1 MSDAGAPSPP
11 PSPPPPVHQPVHPEA
26 HVQTRRSFQVIWLIP
41 IVAAAIAIFLGWRAI
56 SERGPTIRISFAT
69 ADGITAGQ
77 TKIKHKSVDLGTVH
91 SITLS
96 KDMSHVI
103 VSAEMRREAERFLTT
118 NTRFWVV
125 RPRLSVGG
133 ITGLETLLSGAFI
146 EMDPGEPGGSPAT
159 RFTGLDTP
167 PAVRWGEPGH
177 SFTLIA
183 NRLGSLSPGS
193 PVFYRDIAVGEV
205 LNYEVHPTARP
216 EHGRILLHVFI
227 HAPYDAFVRTNT
239 HFWNVSGVSVQFGA
253 EGVRLEMESL
263 QALLSGGIAFGTAPG
278 STPGAV
284 VTSEATAFV
293 LYDNEAAAN
302 IAGYKD
308 SIPFLV
314 YFKGSV
320 RGLAVGA
327 PVELFG
333 IQIGSVTDIKLEFD
347 PTGANTRVAVRLAV
361 QPERVLGSKFE
372 PAAKPIDI
380 ARKLVAQGLRVQ
392 LRSANYI
399 TGQLFLAMDF
409 FPNAPPG
416 EAEEHDGAI
425 LLPSLPGGLEGLT
438 SSLGQILQKIQALP
452 LEEIAQHLDTAL
464 AGVADLTTGAQTKES
479 LRALSA
485 TLVSLQEL
493 IRQTNAGVGPALARL
508 PQIAQGLQTAMDRA
522 NRLLASADTG
532 YGNSSQFRR
541 DLERMMDNF
550 SDAARSIRL
559 LADFLDQHPEALL
572 RGRTGQAG
580 AP

>member
-1 MSDAGAPSPP
+1 M
-11 PSPPPPVHQPVHPEA
+11 
-26 HVQTRRSFQVIWLIP
+26 
-41 IVAAAIAIFLGWRAI
+41 
-56 SERGPTIRISFAT
+56 
-69 ADGITAGQ
+69 
-77 TKIKHKSVDLGTVH
+77 
-91 SITLS
+91 
-96 KDMSHVI
+96 
-103 VSAEMRREAERFLTT
+103 
-118 NTRFWVV
+118 
-125 RPRLSVGG
+125 
-133 ITGLETLLSGAFI
+133 
-146 EMDPGEPGGSPAT
+146 
-159 RFTGLDTP
+159 
-167 PAVRWGEPGH
+167 RWGEPGH

-205 LNYEVHPTARP
+205 LNYEVHAAARP
-216 EHGRILLHVFI
+216 EQGRILLHVFI

-284 VTSEATAFV
+284 VTSEATAFL

-302 IAGYKD
+302 VAGYKD

-380 ARKLVAQGLRVQ
+380 ARKLVSQGLRVQ

-416 EAEEHDGAI
+416 EAEERDGAI

-464 AGVADLTTGAQTKES
+464 AGVADLTTGAETKRSVRE
-479 LRALSA
+479 LSA
-485 TLVSLQEL
+485 TLASLQEL

-559 LADFLDQHPEALL
+559 LADFLDQHPEAVL